1 MAVLPD
7 LEEIAR
13 LRRALGL
20 SQTRL
25 ASLAGVS
32 QSTIAKI
39 ERKQVNPSYEAVRRI
54 LDSLEGERKR
64 KQRVASV
71 ADVRTRKVV
80 SLPPSAPLEGAVA
93 EMRRH
98 RYSQLPVI
106 DAGRPVGSIGER
118 TIATLLMEGRTARDL
133 AQLRVLD
140 VMEPSFPAIDER
152 APVAL
157 AASLLNHY
165 AAVLTTH
172 RGEISGIVTKS
183 DLLKLI

>member
-1 MAVLPD
+1 
-7 LEEIAR
+7 

-25 ASLAGVS
+25 ASLAAVS

-39 ERKQVNPSYEAVRRI
+39 ERKQVSPSYQAVRRI

-64 KQRVASV
+64 KQRVATV

-80 SLPPSAPLEGAVA
+80 AIPPSAPLEAAVA

-106 DAGRPVGSIGER
+106 ESGRAVGSIGER
-118 TIATLLMEGRTARDL
+118 TIAGLLMEGRTARDL
-133 AQLRVLD
+133 AHLRTAD
-140 VMEPSFPAIDER
+140 VMEPSFPAVDEK

-165 AAVLTTH
+165 GAVLTTH

>member
-1 MAVLPD
+1 MAILPD
-7 LEEIAR
+7 LEEISR

-20 SQTRL
+20 SQTQL
-25 ASLAGVS
+25 AALADVS

-39 ERKQVNPSYEAVRRI
+39 ERQQVSPSYEIVKRI
-54 LDSLEGERKR
+54 LDRLEGEQRR
-64 KQRVASV
+64 KQRVVTV

-80 SLPPSAPLEGAVA
+80 SVVPSALLESVVA

-98 RYSQLPVI
+98 KFSQLPVI
-106 DAGRPVGSIGER
+106 DAGKPVGSIGER
-118 TIATLLMEGRTARDL
+118 TIAGLLMAGKTDFSR
-133 AQLRVLD
+133 LRVSD
-140 VMEPSFPAIDER
+140 VMEPSFPSVDEK

-165 AAVLTTH
+165 SAVLTSS